1 MMNLAVLLRRAAIG
15 LIVLAAGSAPLATR
29 ADEAG
34 PVRLVAPY
42 PAGGPADVVARLVA
56 EPISRELGRPVII
69 DNRAGASGTIGAGAV
84 ARAEPDGSTL
94 LFNTS
99 IQVVLP
105 HLMSLPYDTMKEFT
119 PLAQVNSIPFVL
131 VINRDLPFKSVADL
145 VAYAKANPGK
155 LNYAS
160 NSPGSASHLAAEQ
173 FKRIAGVDIAHVPY
187 KGSAPALTDLIGGR
201 VQIMFEQGPS
211 VLSFLKGGQL
221 RALAVTSPERA
232 AILPD
237 VPTFG
242 EAGYPAFIYSNW
254 QGIWGPGNMP
264 PAVAKKF
271 SQAIER
277 ALQQPAVR
285 QRLIDLGTQPSN
297 LSGTA
302 FRDFTEQQYHYVG
315 DIVRAAKIKLN

>member
-1 MMNLAVLLRRAAIG
+1 MNIAILLRRAAAG
-15 LIVLAAGSAPLATR
+15 LLVLAASACAVTVR
-29 ADEAG
+29 AETG
-34 PVRLVAPY
+34 PVRLISPY

-56 EPISRELGRPVII
+56 EPISREIGRPVVV
-69 DNRAGASGTIGAGAV
+69 DNRAGASGTIGAGVV
-84 ARAEPDGSTL
+84 ARSEPDGSVL

-99 IQVVLP
+99 IQVALP
-105 HLMSLPYDTMKEFT
+105 HLMSLPYDTMKDFT

-131 VINRDLPFKSVADL
+131 VINKDLPFRSVADL

-160 NSPGSASHLAAEQ
+160 NSPGGAAHLAAEQ

-221 RALAVTSPERA
+221 RALAVTSAERA

-242 EAGYPAFIYSNW
+242 EAGYPAFVYSNW
-254 QGIWGPGNMP
+254 QGIWGPANMP
-264 PAVAKKF
+264 AAVADKL

-277 ALQQPAVR
+277 ALQQPAVK
-285 QRLIDLGTQPSN
+285 QRLLDLGTQPAN
-297 LSGTA
+297 LSGKA
-302 FRDFTEQQYHYVG
+302 FRDFTVQQYEYVG
-315 DIVRAAKIKLN
+315 DIVRAAHIKLN